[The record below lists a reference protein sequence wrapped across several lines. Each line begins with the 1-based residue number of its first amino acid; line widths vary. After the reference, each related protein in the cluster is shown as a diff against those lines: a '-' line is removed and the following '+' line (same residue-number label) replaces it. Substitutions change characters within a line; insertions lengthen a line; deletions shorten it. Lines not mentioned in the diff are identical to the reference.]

1 IRNFC
6 KMAIDKWK
14 EKPMYLLLLG
24 KSVSAHSNRFNT
36 SAWNQNLLP
45 TFGYPSS
52 DNLMTAGLGNA
63 MEYEQALATGR
74 ISAKNS
80 SGELLK
86 QKSKVSNW
94 NNPKLK
100 FRTSP
105 LLDSGWQFSKT
116 SGV

>member
-1 IRNFC
+1 MSNPLDFKVVRGNPTPEELH
-6 KMAIDKWK
+6 AI
-14 EKPMYLLLLG
+14 EI
-24 KSVSAHSNRFNT
+24 
-36 SAWNQNLLP
+36 
-45 TFGYPSS
+45 
-52 DNLMTAGLGNA
+52 
-63 MEYEQALATGR
+63 AL

-94 NNPKLK
+94 NNPNLK